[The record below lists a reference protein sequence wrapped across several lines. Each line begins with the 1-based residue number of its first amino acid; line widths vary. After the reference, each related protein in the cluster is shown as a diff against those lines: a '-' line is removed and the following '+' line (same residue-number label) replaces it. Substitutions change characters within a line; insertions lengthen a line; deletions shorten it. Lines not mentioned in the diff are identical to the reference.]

1 MARNDGID
9 RTSVRNLAVSD
20 KAVGNTQQHNEREKD
35 SYRNPDI
42 LPHRTEWNVHFKKP
56 TASYTDLFAQMEA
69 AGTISTRGLK
79 PDATHYCEL
88 IFDVNSAYFD
98 NHGGYEFAK
107 QFYIGNRKVQELRT
121 YDIEK
126 FYATLAKTPCGQYV
140 HGVKQKLSDKQKK
153 RLLSSTSIHEV
164 HTLLKTAFSYAVEW
178 DLIHK
183 IPLPREAPKANS
195 EERTIWDEKT
205 MLAALQTIENPALHL
220 AVHMSMILSLREG
233 EILGLQPSDL
243 DFDAAEGRGTI
254 SVSKTMQRANKDAL
268 EKLDPNQVY
277 HTFPDRREGSK
288 SSLILK
294 KPKAKKFN
302 RILYMTKPL
311 KAELLAWLEKRK
323 QDEQNAPE
331 KYNNCGQ
338 LFRLPDGLPIAPEL
352 LTKWYRQW
360 RSAHPEFEQIVFHGL
375 RHSSATYQLLQSDG
389 DFKSV
394 QGNTGHA
401 TAAVLMDTYAHTQDK
416 PRLELTEK
424 IEANFY
430 SQDLT
435 PAAPQPRQNEKPAAT
450 KISGKEILEA
460 IRLMDADERRELTR
474 ALFA

>member
-1 MARNDGID
+1 MASIMKRGDSY
-9 RTSVRNLAVSD
+9 SVRYKYKDHSGKPCEGWESFKTKKEAQERKITVEKELLDGTFLVPDTMTVEEMLYKWIPIQSTKHKWSPKTYTQSVAMVQNLIV
-20 KAVGNTQQHNEREKD
+20 
-35 SYRNPDI
+35 P
-42 LPHRTEWNVHFKKP
+42 
-56 TASYTDLFAQMEA
+56 
-69 AGTISTRGLK
+69 
-79 PDATHYCEL
+79 
-88 IFDVNSAYFD
+88 
-98 NHGGYEFAK
+98 
-107 QFYIGNRKVQELRT
+107 YIGKRKVQELRT

-140 HGVKQKLSDKQKK
+140 HGVKQDLSKKQKK

-183 IPLPREAPKANS
+183 IPLPRDAPKVNI

-220 AVHMSMILSLREG
+220 AVHM
-233 EILGLQPSDL
+233 
-243 DFDAAEGRGTI
+243 
-254 SVSKTMQRANKDAL
+254 
-268 EKLDPNQVY
+268 PNQVY

-294 KPKAKKFN
+294 KPKTKKSN
-302 RILYMTKPL
+302 RVLYMTKPL
-311 KAELLAWLEKRK
+311 KEELLAWLEKLK

-331 KYNNCGQ
+331 KYSNCGQ

-352 LTKWYRQW
+352 LTKWYRLW
-360 RSAHPEFEQIVFHGL
+360 RAEHPEFEQIVFHGL

-394 QGNTGHA
+394 QDNTGHA
-401 TAAVLMDTYAHTQDK
+401 TASVLMDTYAHTQDK

-430 SQDLT
+430 SQDLA
-435 PAAPQPRQNEKPAAT
+435 PAASQPRQNEKPAAT

-474 ALFA
+474 VLFA

>member
-1 MARNDGID
+1 MASILKRGDSY
-9 RTSVRNLAVSD
+9 SVRYKYKDHSGKPCEGWESFKTKKEAQERKITVEKELLDGTFLVPDTMTVEEMLYKWIPIQSTKHKWSPKTYTQSVAMVQNLIV
-20 KAVGNTQQHNEREKD
+20 
-35 SYRNPDI
+35 P
-42 LPHRTEWNVHFKKP
+42 
-56 TASYTDLFAQMEA
+56 
-69 AGTISTRGLK
+69 
-79 PDATHYCEL
+79 
-88 IFDVNSAYFD
+88 
-98 NHGGYEFAK
+98 
-107 QFYIGNRKVQELRT
+107 YIGNRKVQELRT

-140 HGVKQKLSDKQKK
+140 HGVKQTLTDKQKK
-153 RLLSSTSIHEV
+153 RLLSSTSIHKV

-195 EERTIWDEKT
+195 EDRTIWDEKT

-220 AVHMSMILSLREG
+220 AVHLSMILSLREG

-243 DFDAAEGRGTI
+243 DFDAADGRGTI
-254 SVSKTMQRANKDAL
+254 WVNKTMQRANKDAL

-288 SSLILK
+288 SSLIL
-294 KPKAKKFN
+294 
-302 RILYMTKPL
+302 
-311 KAELLAWLEKRK
+311 
-323 QDEQNAPE
+323 
-331 KYNNCGQ
+331 
-338 LFRLPDGLPIAPEL
+338 LPDGLPIAPEL

-360 RSAHPEFEQIVFHGL
+360 RSVHPEFEQIVFHGL
-375 RHSSATYQLLQSDG
+375 RHSSATYQLLQSEG

-435 PAAPQPRQNEKPAAT
+435 PATPQPRQNEKPAAT